1 MTPCQLI
8 RHTAARFRSAGIP
21 DPENDSALLLAS
33 LCGGEPLSLRLD
45 TDTILEEP
53 LLSRYELLTRQRLER
68 IPLQYILGEAP
79 FCGHLFMV
87 DPRVLIPR
95 PETELLCAWA
105 LDILKNYRDPRVLDL
120 CCGSGC
126 IGLSLKAASPE
137 IRVTLSDIS
146 ANALADAAAEVHADE
161 CSEATAVRPD
171 AERQEEALSMDDG
184 NAEHNADM
192 ADAPEDAGE
201 PTRKPRL
208 DLGSAQLAFIVT
220 LTAGSLLKG
229 VLDIYGT
236 TNRLLIAYPVAA
248 LLILAF
254 MAAAALKQSGKL
266 PQIKGKETII
276 ESAE

>member
-1 MTPCQLI
+1 MKYLAASIVIAAAGAGYGLFGHGVYSYYMTY
-8 RHTAARFRSAGIP
+8 AFMIP
-21 DPENDSALLLAS
+21 LLAGAVPH
-33 LCGGEPLSLRLD
+33 LLAAMKGERA
-45 TDTILEEP
+45 
-53 LLSRYELLTRQRLER
+53 
-68 IPLQYILGEAP
+68 LGEIAADEAVEVP
-79 FCGHLFMV
+79 ADECTE
-87 DPRVLIPR
+87 DPANR
-95 PETELLCAWA
+95 
-105 LDILKNYRDPRVLDL
+105 
-120 CCGSGC
+120 
-126 IGLSLKAASPE
+126 
-137 IRVTLSDIS
+137 